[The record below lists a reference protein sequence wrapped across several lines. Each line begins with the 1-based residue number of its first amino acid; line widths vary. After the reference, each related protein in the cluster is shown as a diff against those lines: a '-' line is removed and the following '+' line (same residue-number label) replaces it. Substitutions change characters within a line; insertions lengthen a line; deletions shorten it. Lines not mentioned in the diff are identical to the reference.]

1 MPNWWAG
8 IYHNKKRKESIVMP
22 KVICNECKK
31 EWSKEELKPHIENVS
46 EKGNVRRY
54 YLQCPYCKTKYICFY
69 DDAKIES
76 WQNLKAVTYD
86 ARLQHKLQLQI
97 IDRMQMLKNK
107 YGG

>member
-1 MPNWWAG
+1 
-8 IYHNKKRKESIVMP
+8 MP

-54 YLQCPYCKTKYICFY
+54 YLQCPYCKTISFCFY
-69 DDAKIES
+69 DDKKNKKQKNIR
-76 WQNLKAVTYD
+76 AVTND
-86 ARLQHKLQLQI
+86 VSLQHKLKMQI

-107 YGG
+107 YGD

>member
-1 MPNWWAG
+1 
-8 IYHNKKRKESIVMP
+8 MP

-69 DDAKIES
+69 DDAKIEG
-76 WQNLKAVTYD
+76 WQNLRATTDDV
-86 ARLQHKLQLQI
+86 RLQHKLQLKI
-97 IDRMQMLKNK
+97 IDRMKILKNK